1 MVNDRQKLGLVA
13 LGLALVAALAYQWS
27 SGPAPVVPAAT
38 GRSAPRRV
46 SAAGAIP
53 VIGLDRLAPR
63 AEGRVGKRNLFEFA
77 PVAAVAPSAS
87 RTPDPAFVAVATPP
101 PITTPPTPAPP
112 PPLNVKYIGSVESKK
127 GLKVAVFL
135 TDRRE
140 LLTGQEGDLL
150 ANRMKV
156 VRIGYE
162 SVDVQDVG
170 SDHTRRI
177 PLRGN

>member
-1 MVNDRQKLGLVA
+1 MNDRQKLGLVA
-13 LGLALVAALAYQWS
+13 LGLALVAALAYQWTS
-27 SGPAPVVPAAT
+27 RPAPVVPTAA
-38 GRSAPRRV
+38 GRSVVRRGP
-46 SAAGAIP
+46 AAGAIP

-63 AEGRVGKRNLFEFA
+63 GEGRVGKRNVFDFA
-77 PVAAVAPSAS
+77 PVVTAAPAAS

-112 PPLNVKYIGSVESKK
+112 PPLSVKYIGSVESKK

>member
-1 MVNDRQKLGLVA
+1 MVTNRQKLGLVA
-13 LGLALVAALAYQWS
+13 LGLAVVAALAYQWTS
-27 SGPAPVVPAAT
+27 APAPVVPAGP
-38 GRSAPRRV
+38 GRNVARRV
-46 SAAGAIP
+46 PAGGAIP

-63 AEGRVGKRNLFEFA
+63 GEGRVGKRNVFEFA
-77 PVAAVAPSAS
+77 PVVSAPTPS
-87 RTPDPAFVAVATPP
+87 RTADTAFVAVATSP

-112 PPLNVKYIGSVESKK
+112 PPLSVKYIGSVESKK

-140 LLTGQEGDLL
+140 LLTGQEGDVL

-170 SDHTRRI
+170 SEHTRRI